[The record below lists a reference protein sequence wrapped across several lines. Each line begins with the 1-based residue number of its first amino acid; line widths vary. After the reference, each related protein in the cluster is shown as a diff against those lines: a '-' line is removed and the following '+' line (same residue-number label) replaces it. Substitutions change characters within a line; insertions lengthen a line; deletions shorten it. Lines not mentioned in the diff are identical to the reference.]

1 MLTDLLMKNRS
12 YRGYDHSRSVTRD
25 ELISLVEAARL
36 CPSSGNIQPLKYYLA
51 YEPAAVAAI
60 QAETKWARGLPD
72 MVLPH
77 PGKEPAAF
85 IVICQDADIDTNLSR
100 YQRDVGIVAQTM
112 LLRAAELGLGGCM
125 IGSFNAG
132 PVHDALALAENIKP
146 LLIIAI
152 GKPDEEVI
160 LTDAKDGNTAYYRD
174 ETDRHYVPKRVLTE
188 LIIEGDM
195 IHR

>member
-1 MLTDLLMKNRS
+1 MT
-12 YRGYDHSRSVTRD
+12 
-25 ELISLVEAARL
+25 
-36 CPSSGNIQPLKYYLA
+36 
-51 YEPAAVAAI
+51 
-60 QAETKWARGLPD
+60 
-72 MVLPH
+72 LPH

-174 ETDRHYVPKRVLTE
+174 EADRHYVPKRVLTE
-188 LIIEGDM
+188 LIIEGDV